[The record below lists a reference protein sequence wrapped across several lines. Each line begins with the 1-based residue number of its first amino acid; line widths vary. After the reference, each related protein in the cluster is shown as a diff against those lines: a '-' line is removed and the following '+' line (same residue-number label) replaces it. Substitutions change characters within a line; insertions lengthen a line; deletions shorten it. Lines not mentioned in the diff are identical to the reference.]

1 MKGNDMVII
10 SCEYI
15 SKTFPQGN
23 VQAVKGANIEFEKG
37 IHIIMG
43 KSGSGKSTLLHM
55 LGGLEKP
62 TSGRVI
68 YDGLDLYKEADMEDI
83 RKFHFGFIFQ
93 AYNLIPEINVKDN
106 IMMPNYIAKRKDTKR
121 FSELVK
127 RLGLERQIRQMPE
140 TLSGGEQQRCAIAR
154 ALMNRPKIIFAD
166 EPTGNLDEENKENV
180 MRLLA
185 ETVREN
191 DATLIMV
198 THESDHLKY
207 ADRSYYM
214 RDGIIER
221 R

>member
-1 MKGNDMVII
+1 MAVI

-15 SKTFPQGN
+15 SKTFPKGN
-23 VQAVKGANIEFEKG
+23 VQAVKGANLEFEKG

-43 KSGSGKSTLLHM
+43 KSGSGKSTLLNM

-62 TSGRVI
+62 TNGKVI
-68 YDGLDLYKEADMEDI
+68 YDGLDLYKDADMEDI

-106 IMMPNYIAKRKDTKR
+106 IMMPNYIAKRRDTGR
-121 FSELVK
+121 FKELVE
-127 RLGLERQIRQMPE
+127 RLGLERQIKQMPE
-140 TLSGGEQQRCAIAR
+140 TLSGGEQQRAAIAR

-180 MRLLA
+180 MKLLA

-198 THESDHLKY
+198 THESDHLRY
-207 ADRSYYM
+207 ADWNYYM
-214 RDGIIER
+214 RDGIIELT
-221 R
+221 

>member
-1 MKGNDMVII
+1 MALI

-15 SKTFPQGN
+15 SKTFPKGN
-23 VQAVKGANIEFEKG
+23 VQAVKGANLEFEKG

-43 KSGSGKSTLLHM
+43 KSGSGKSTLLNM

-62 TSGRVI
+62 TNGKVI
-68 YDGLDLYKEADMEDI
+68 YDGLDLYKDAAMEDI

-106 IMMPNYIAKRKDTKR
+106 IMMPNYIAKRRDTGR
-121 FSELVK
+121 FKELVE
-127 RLGLERQIRQMPE
+127 RLGLERQIKQMPE
-140 TLSGGEQQRCAIAR
+140 TLSGGEQQRAAIAR

-166 EPTGNLDEENKENV
+166 EPTGNLDEENKEKV
-180 MRLLA
+180 MKLLA

-198 THESDHLKY
+198 THESDHLRY
-207 ADRSYYM
+207 ADWNYYM
-214 RDGIIER
+214 RDGIIELA
-221 R
+221 

>member
-1 MKGNDMVII
+1 MALI

-15 SKTFPQGN
+15 SKTFPKGN
-23 VQAVKGANIEFEKG
+23 VQAVKGANLEFEKG

-43 KSGSGKSTLLHM
+43 KSGSGKSTLLNI

-62 TSGRVI
+62 TSGKVI

-106 IMMPNYIAKRKDTKR
+106 IMMPNYIAKKKDRKR
-121 FSELVK
+121 FSELVE
-127 RLGLERQIRQMPE
+127 RLGLERQIKQMPE
-140 TLSGGEQQRCAIAR
+140 TLSGGEQQRAAIAR

-166 EPTGNLDEENKENV
+166 EPTGNLDEENKEIV

-198 THESDHLKY
+198 THESDHLRY
-207 ADRSYYM
+207 ADWNYYM
-214 RDGIIER
+214 RDGIIEKR
-221 R
+221 QAG

>member
-1 MKGNDMVII
+1 MAVI

-15 SKTFPQGN
+15 SKTFPKGN
-23 VQAVKGANIEFEKG
+23 VQAVKGANLEFEKG

-43 KSGSGKSTLLHM
+43 KSGSGKSTLLNM

-62 TSGRVI
+62 TNGKVI
-68 YDGLDLYKEADMEDI
+68 YDGLDLYKDADMEDI

-106 IMMPNYIAKRKDTKR
+106 IMMPNYIAKRRDTGR
-121 FSELVK
+121 FKELVE
-127 RLGLERQIRQMPE
+127 RLGLERQIKQMPE
-140 TLSGGEQQRCAIAR
+140 TLSGGEQQRAAIAR

-166 EPTGNLDEENKENV
+166 EPTGNLDEENKEKV
-180 MRLLA
+180 MKLLA

-198 THESDHLKY
+198 THESDHLRY
-207 ADRSYYM
+207 ADWNYYM
-214 RDGIIER
+214 RDGIIELA
-221 R
+221 

>member
-1 MKGNDMVII
+1 MAVI

-15 SKTFPQGN
+15 SKTFPKGN
-23 VQAVKGANIEFEKG
+23 VQAVKGANLEFEKG

-43 KSGSGKSTLLHM
+43 KSGSGKSTLLNM

-62 TSGRVI
+62 TNGKVI
-68 YDGLDLYKEADMEDI
+68 YDGLDLYKDADMEDI

-106 IMMPNYIAKRKDTKR
+106 IMMPNYIAKRRDTGR
-121 FSELVK
+121 FKELVE
-127 RLGLERQIRQMPE
+127 RLGLERQIKQMPE
-140 TLSGGEQQRCAIAR
+140 TLSGGEQQRAAIAR

-166 EPTGNLDEENKENV
+166 EPTGNLDEENKEKV
-180 MRLLA
+180 MKLLA

-198 THESDHLKY
+198 THESDHLRY
-207 ADRSYYM
+207 ADWNYYM
-214 RDGIIER
+214 RDGIIELT
-221 R
+221 

>member
-1 MKGNDMVII
+1 MAVI

-15 SKTFPQGN
+15 SKTFPKGN
-23 VQAVKGANIEFEKG
+23 VQAVKGANLEFEKG

-43 KSGSGKSTLLHM
+43 KSGSGKSTLLNM

-62 TSGRVI
+62 TNGKVI
-68 YDGLDLYKEADMEDI
+68 YDGLDLYKDADMEDI

-106 IMMPNYIAKRKDTKR
+106 IMMPNYIAKRRDTGR
-121 FSELVK
+121 FKELVE
-127 RLGLERQIRQMPE
+127 RLGLEKQIKQMPE
-140 TLSGGEQQRCAIAR
+140 TLSGGEQQRAAIAR

-166 EPTGNLDEENKENV
+166 EPTGNLDEENKEKV
-180 MRLLA
+180 MKLLA

-198 THESDHLKY
+198 THESDHLRY
-207 ADRSYYM
+207 ADWNYYM
-214 RDGIIER
+214 RDGIIELA
-221 R
+221 